1 MSTLVEH
8 APVLP
13 HCASRPATPPP
24 HITLNTSIR
33 GTPAAVPNKHIP
45 VCSPGR
51 GPASPGV
58 KSPLSS
64 PATLFRSSSTILSS
78 PDAFLKLQEPLPI
91 YSIEAPTIADVLDQ
105 QATRP
110 LLDPKR
116 VFPWLHGLHPENTI
130 QLAFFVA
137 RRKTLRKIPQDIRS
151 LTIIKAGGDLTK
163 ARIKGAVAPDEVLT
177 PESLNLDTHVGY
189 FQDADPKDGF
199 SVRNFQIQTAKLATV
214 SDIIVYGDDDTPADH
229 ILLLAN
235 KISSAQRAWK
245 KKVENLGWET
255 GVFNT
260 FVCLDSFKIFEE
272 ICPEIVS
279 INSQGEWTGKVLDF
293 CECCSKS

>member
-8 APVLP
+8 APALP
-13 HCASRPATPPP
+13 QCTSRPATPPP

-45 VCSPGR
+45 VCSPGNA
-51 GPASPGV
+51 PESSAL
-58 KSPLSS
+58 KSPISS
-64 PATLFRSSSTILSS
+64 PATPLFRPTSTILSS
-78 PDAFLKLQEPLPI
+78 PDVFLKLQATPPI
-91 YSIEAPTIADVLDQ
+91 YSIEASTVADVLEE

-110 LLDPKR
+110 LPDPKR

-137 RRKTLRKIPQDIRS
+137 RRKALRKLPQDLRS
-151 LTIIKAGGDLTK
+151 LTIVKAGGDLTK
-163 ARIKGAVAPDEVLT
+163 ARIKGAVAPDEILT
-177 PESLNLDTHVGY
+177 SESLNSETNVGQ
-189 FQDADPKDGF
+189 FQDADPKEGF

-214 SDIIVYGDDDTPADH
+214 SDIVVYGDDDANAES

-235 KISSAQRAWK
+235 KIASAQRTWK
-245 KKVENLGWET
+245 KKVEDFGWESST
-255 GVFNT
+255 YNT
-260 FVCLDSFKIFEE
+260 FVVLDSFKIFEE

-279 INSQGEWTGKVLDF
+279 INSQGEWTGRVLDF
-293 CECCSKS
+293 CM